1 MRDVGRIRCAKYCAD
16 ETLIPGATFLIN
28 SINSSSSSTENGMTL
43 LAVSMRICPGRT
55 RLMAFI
61 LFRGYLFLNIQNLIS
76 HFSVFISIFS
86 NIKYSALSSK
96 KSVYGVIIR
105 NAIVR

>member
-1 MRDVGRIRCAKYCAD
+1 MRDAGRIRCANYCAD
-16 ETLIPGATFLIN
+16 ETFISGATVFIN
-28 SINSSSSSTENGMTL
+28 SINSSSSSTEKGMTL
-43 LAVSMRICPGRT
+43 LAVSMRSCPGRT

-61 LFRGYLFLNIQNLIS
+61 LSRGYLFLHMLNLIS
-76 HFSVFISIFS
+76 LFSVFTSIFS
-86 NIKYSALSSK
+86 NMKYSALSSM